1 MLLALVFLHVLAAIV
16 FSMTGKENLVLAMLT
31 GRKPWNPD

>member
-1 MLLALVFLHVLAAIV
+1 MLVALVVLHVLAAIV

-31 GRKPWNPD
+31 GRKPRKPD